1 MRSLLC
7 FISRTLNDVEMANS
21 IVLRVQR
28 KTVIHPALHA
38 RFSLCEKLYG
48 ARTVALRRRAT

>member
-7 FISRTLNDVEMANS
+7 FISRTLNDVEAPNS

-28 KTVIHPALHA
+28 KIVIHPALPPA
-38 RFSLCEKLYG
+38 FSLCEKTYG
-48 ARTVALRRRAT
+48 ARTVALRWRAT